1 MHGLCKGLTHRN
13 ESGSSIENFDTRIC
27 TVLGQGAS
35 LNAEI
40 DLDVAPEEQLRLAQ
54 LASQPGLRGLS
65 GIAIHSG
72 KVTYH

>member
-1 MHGLCKGLTHRN
+1 
-13 ESGSSIENFDTRIC
+13 
-27 TVLGQGAS
+27 LGQGAS